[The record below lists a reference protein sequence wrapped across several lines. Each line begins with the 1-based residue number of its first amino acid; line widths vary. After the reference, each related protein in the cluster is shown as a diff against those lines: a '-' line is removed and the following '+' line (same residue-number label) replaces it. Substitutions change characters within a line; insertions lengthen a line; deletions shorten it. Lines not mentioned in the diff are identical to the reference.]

1 MDKSFGELWELV
13 IDREAWCAVIH
24 GVAKS
29 QTRLS
34 DWTEL
39 NWRELA
45 HMHNT
50 KNLEKKS
57 KELNTFPS
65 LLEGN
70 GEYVVGHSCKTFS
83 DA

>member
-1 MDKSFGELWELV
+1 
-13 IDREAWCAVIH
+13 
-24 GVAKS
+24 
-29 QTRLS
+29 
-34 DWTEL
+34 
-39 NWRELA
+39 
-45 HMHNT
+45 MHNT

-83 DA
+83 DAQVTGVARGKRTGFTYVKKYIFSIM